1 MAQFLRPSKKS
12 LTNAQH
18 YEFMDVFI
26 TVLTEAGFTAAK
38 ITVLLSQLRTA
49 FAEEDRW
56 YMIARAS
63 EIIALREAAD
73 KRRDN
78 FYGRLHAVIKA
89 WAGSGIAA
97 MEPAAN
103 KLKKLFDLYKVNT
116 SAQIDAES
124 GQLDNLSTDLSASEM
139 QSALQTLGVMPLYQA
154 MVEAHQETK
163 SYRLE
168 QGVEES
174 EKVAGALRKARKDTD
189 GLYDEL
195 TYLIEAFAKTAD
207 DPAPYEAFI
216 KKWNGTL
223 KIYQDML
230 NRKSGSASGGSSS
243 NGGGTNNGGGTTP
256 TTPDTPGTG
265 NDTPGTDTP
274 GTDTPGTGGDNT
286 GGGTTDPGTGDN
298 TGGDDYHDPDGGT
311 NSDE

>member
-1 MAQFLRPSKKS
+1 MSNFLRPNKNK

-38 ITVLLSQLRTA
+38 ITALLSQLRTA
-49 FAEEDRW
+49 FAEEDRY

-63 EIIALREAAD
+63 EIIALRDAAD

-78 FYGRLHAVIKA
+78 FYGRVHAVIKA

-97 MEPAAN
+97 MEPSAN
-103 KLKKLFDLYKVNT
+103 MLKKVFDLYKVNT
-116 SAQIDAES
+116 SAQVDEES
-124 GQLDNLSTDLSASEM
+124 GQIDNLITDLSASDM
-139 QSALQTLGVMPLYQA
+139 QSALQTLGVMPLYQT

-168 QGVEES
+168 QGQEES
-174 EKVAGALRKARKDTD
+174 EKVTGALRKARKDTD

-195 TYLIEAFAKTAD
+195 TYLIEAFTKTAD

-230 NRKSGSASGGSSS
+230 DRKSGTT
-243 NGGGTNNGGGTTP
+243 TNSGGGTTP
-256 TTPDTPGTG
+256 TTPDTPSGG
-265 NDTPGTDTP
+265 GTDTP
-274 GTDTPGTGGDNT
+274 GTDTPPSGGGDNS
-286 GGGTTDPGTGDN
+286 GDN
-298 TGGDDYHDPDGGT
+298 GGGDDSGGGSGGT
-311 NSDE
+311 EGGDEF

>member
-1 MAQFLRPSKKS
+1 MSNFLRPNKNK

-38 ITVLLSQLRTA
+38 ITALLSQLRTA
-49 FAEEDRW
+49 FAEEDRY

-63 EIIALREAAD
+63 EIIALRDAAD

-78 FYGRLHAVIKA
+78 FYGRVHAVIKA

-97 MEPAAN
+97 MEPSAN
-103 KLKKLFDLYKVNT
+103 MLKKVFDLYKVNT
-116 SAQIDAES
+116 SAQVDEES
-124 GQLDNLSTDLSASEM
+124 GQIDNLITDLSASDM
-139 QSALQTLGVMPLYQA
+139 QSALQTLGVMPLYQT

-168 QGVEES
+168 QGQEES
-174 EKVAGALRKARKDTD
+174 EKVTGALRKARKDTD

-195 TYLIEAFAKTAD
+195 TYLIEAFTKTAD

-230 NRKSGSASGGSSS
+230 DRKSGST
-243 NGGGTNNGGGTTP
+243 TNSGGGTTP
-256 TTPDTPGTG
+256 TTPDTPSGG
-265 NDTPGTDTP
+265 GRTDTP
-274 GTDTPGTGGDNT
+274 GTDTPPSGGGDN
-286 GGGTTDPGTGDN
+286 G
-298 TGGDDYHDPDGGT
+298 GGDDSGGGSGGT
-311 NSDE
+311 EGGDEF